1 MKKTVNINLGG
12 IIFHIDEDAFEQL
25 KAYLS
30 RIKAHYNEEEGCE
43 EIASDIEARIAEL
56 LQEKSIQI
64 ISTSDVDTIISTMG
78 EPERYEED
86 EETTE
91 EDTESPY
98 TNKKTKKRIY
108 RDKDNEVVGGVCS
121 GIAAYFDIDPVI
133 IRLLALIGMFAGG
146 GILVY
151 LILWAIIPEAK
162 TTAQKLQMKGEKVN
176 AENIKKTIQKEFDSL
191 KSTVENL
198 DTEGQKNKARNIF
211 KKIIS
216 FFLNIIGY
224 IFKFIGK
231 FIGIILLIMGVSL
244 CFMIVAN
251 LFGTSTNFIQI
262 NGNNIHPLNLNQ
274 YFPLLF
280 NGTKLSGLSIIGMV
294 LFIGIPVIQI
304 IWLAIRIL
312 FSVPKQ
318 STTTRTIMASFW
330 TLGVI
335 ILFYVGSTTASHFQ
349 SESYNSRT
357 IEIESSSDT
366 LNIDLI
372 DNDYFN
378 THQRSTSYHFDEELE
393 SLLTTD
399 VSLDIKKSKSDKFEL
414 KIKKI
419 ADGESQKQAKINAG
433 QIDYDYFIEENNL
446 SFNNYFAIAKGEA
459 FRFQAVELVLYVPEG
474 KTVYLDNS
482 VKYFTSNVE
491 NSTDTYDEHMVNY
504 HWVMS
509 KNQLECLDCN

>member
-98 TNKKTKKRIY
+98 TNKKTKRRIY

-491 NSTDTYDEHMVNY
+491 NSTDTYDELMVNY
-504 HWVMS
+504 HWLMS

>member
-12 IIFHIDEDAFEQL
+12 IIFHIDEDAFDQL
-25 KAYLS
+25 NAYLS

-56 LQEKSIQI
+56 LQEKNIQI

-86 EETTE
+86 EDTTE
-91 EDTESPY
+91 EKTQSSY
-98 TNKKTKKRIY
+98 TNKKAKRRIY

-151 LILWAIIPEAK
+151 IILWAIIPEAK

-191 KSTVENL
+191 KTTVENL
-198 DTEGQKNKARNIF
+198 DTEGQKNKVKNIF
-211 KKIIS
+211 QKIIS
-216 FFLNIIGY
+216 FFLNLIGY

-244 CFMIVAN
+244 CFIIVGN
-251 LFGTSTNFIQI
+251 LFGSNTNFINI
-262 NGNNIHPLNLNQ
+262 NGNSIHPLNLNQ

-304 IWLAIRIL
+304 IWLSIRIL
-312 FSVPKQ
+312 FSIPKQ

-330 TLGVI
+330 TIGI
-335 ILFYVGSTTASHFQ
+335 IVLFYVGSKTASHFQ
-349 SESYNSRT
+349 TESYNTRT
-357 IEIESSSDT
+357 IELKNSSDT
-366 LNIDLI
+366 LNIDLTE
-372 DNDYFN
+372 NDYFN
-378 THQRSTSYHFDEELE
+378 THQRSTSFHFDEELE

-399 VSLDIKKSKSDKFEL
+399 ITLDIKRSKSDKFKL
-414 KIKKI
+414 QIKKN
-419 ADGESQKQAKINAG
+419 ANGESQKQAKINASK
-433 QIDYDYFIEENNL
+433 IDYDYFIEDNNL
-446 SFNNYFAIAKGEA
+446 SFNNYFSIAQGEA
-459 FRFQAVELVLYVPEG
+459 FRLQAVELILYVPEG
-474 KTVYLDNS
+474 KTIYLDNS
-482 VKYFTSNVE
+482 VKHFIYDVDNTS
-491 NSTDTYDEHMVNY
+491 DTNDKRMANY
-504 HWVMS
+504 HWMMTRS
-509 KNQLECLDCN
+509 ELDCLDCN

>member
-98 TNKKTKKRIY
+98 TNKKTKRRIY

>member
-98 TNKKTKKRIY
+98 TNKKTKRRIY

-335 ILFYVGSTTASHFQ
+335 ILFYVGSTTASNFQ

-366 LNIDLI
+366 LNIDLT

>member
-98 TNKKTKKRIY
+98 TNKKTKRRIY

-366 LNIDLI
+366 LNIDLT

-459 FRFQAVELVLYVPEG
+459 FRFQTVELVLYVPEG

>member
-98 TNKKTKKRIY
+98 TNKKTKRRIY

-366 LNIDLI
+366 LNIDLT

-504 HWVMS
+504 HWIMS

>member
-1 MKKTVNINLGG
+1 
-12 IIFHIDEDAFEQL
+12 
-25 KAYLS
+25 
-30 RIKAHYNEEEGCE
+30 
-43 EIASDIEARIAEL
+43 
-56 LQEKSIQI
+56 
-64 ISTSDVDTIISTMG
+64 
-78 EPERYEED
+78 
-86 EETTE
+86 
-91 EDTESPY
+91 
-98 TNKKTKKRIY
+98 
-108 RDKDNEVVGGVCS
+108 
-121 GIAAYFDIDPVI
+121 
-133 IRLLALIGMFAGG
+133 
-146 GILVY
+146 
-151 LILWAIIPEAK
+151 
-162 TTAQKLQMKGEKVN
+162 
-176 AENIKKTIQKEFDSL
+176 
-191 KSTVENL
+191 
-198 DTEGQKNKARNIF
+198 
-211 KKIIS
+211 
-216 FFLNIIGY
+216 
-224 IFKFIGK
+224 
-231 FIGIILLIMGVSL
+231 
-244 CFMIVAN
+244 
-251 LFGTSTNFIQI
+251 
-262 NGNNIHPLNLNQ
+262 
-274 YFPLLF
+274 
-280 NGTKLSGLSIIGMV
+280 MV

-335 ILFYVGSTTASHFQ
+335 ILFYVGSTTASNFQ

-366 LNIDLI
+366 LNIDLT

>member
-98 TNKKTKKRIY
+98 TNKKTKRRIY

-504 HWVMS
+504 HWIMS